1 MKKETII
8 GDDKSDSSKINT
20 RKRPDHLKKVGDKKE
35 SHLDDEEKKSLIEP
49 LMNNHLYD
57 KEDEN
62 AEDDPV
68 QIPVS
73 TLDILMKVKF
83 NILAL
88 LIDFSF
94 SLLFFINA
102 LQATPTCHILQKIIS
117 YLFSM
122 IYLVGAAKQIAIM
135 VMHFKIEGDKS
146 KEVTEYVKELEKKN
160 HNVMIFHFLLG
171 LFLIIVVKRILSYN
185 QDCGGLTKL
194 YFIWLYIYN
203 GLYIVCPLTILMLV
217 YINHGASIQLF
228 NIVINFFG
236 VPKIEKINISK
247 NKENSKKNN

>member
-8 GDDKSDSSKINT
+8 GDDKSDSSKVNN
-20 RKRPDHLKKVGDKKE
+20 RKKPGQLKKVGDKKD
-35 SHLDDEEKKSLIEP
+35 SHLEDEEKKSLIEP
-49 LMNNHLYD
+49 LMNNHLFD

-62 AEDDPV
+62 PDVKPV
-68 QIPVS
+68 QIQVS
-73 TLDILMKVKF
+73 TLDLLIKVKI

-94 SLLFFINA
+94 SLMFFINA

-135 VMHFKIEGDKS
+135 VMHFKIEGEKS
-146 KEVTEYVKELEKKN
+146 KEVTEYMKELQKKN

-171 LFLIIVVKRILSYN
+171 LFLIILVKRILSYN

-194 YFIWLYIYN
+194 YFFWLYVYN

-236 VPKIEKINISK
+236 VPKIERINPSE
-247 NKENSKKNN
+247 NKESTKKNI